1 MNDRITY
8 TTISQ
13 FRHEESRKLAGK
25 WLKMV
30 AERNKASEQLEGLR
44 KEYSVAKAEKKTE
57 LAARILPLEQKYEKL
72 IADIHAL
79 EKEIRTF
86 EQR

>member
-1 MNDRITY
+1 
-8 TTISQ
+8 
-13 FRHEESRKLAGK
+13 
-25 WLKMV
+25 MV
-30 AERNKASEQLEGLR
+30 EERNQTYEELEGLR
-44 KEYSVAKAEKKTE
+44 RQYSMAKPENKAK

-72 IADIHAL
+72 IADVYAL